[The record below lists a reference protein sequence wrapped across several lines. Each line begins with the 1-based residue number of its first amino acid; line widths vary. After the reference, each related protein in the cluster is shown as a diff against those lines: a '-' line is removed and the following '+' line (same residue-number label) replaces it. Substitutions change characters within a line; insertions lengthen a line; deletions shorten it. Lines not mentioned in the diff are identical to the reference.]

1 MEEKDITT
9 NKLGIMFEI
18 DVPNNAEKSNLNT
31 LVLLMKRLV
40 DIEECEA
47 NYDLDLK
54 IKDTNSTIA
63 DIENILECIKYK
75 EEL

>member
-1 MEEKDITT
+1 MEEVKTY
-9 NKLGIMFEI
+9 KLGITFEI

-63 DIENILECIKYK
+63 DIENILECMKYK